1 MSKAMS
7 MQLIRGEFKAA
18 DALDLIT
25 QMIHVKI
32 RFHEEHIR
40 QDSSEED
47 IKYRES
53 RIKQLQKELYELR
66 QRLDRSP
73 TAVKLDGIIKI
84 VEP

>member
-1 MSKAMS
+1 MS

-66 QRLDRSP
+66 QRLDRQP
-73 TAVKLDGIIKI
+73 TAVKLDGVIKVI
-84 VEP
+84 EP

>member
-1 MSKAMS
+1 MS